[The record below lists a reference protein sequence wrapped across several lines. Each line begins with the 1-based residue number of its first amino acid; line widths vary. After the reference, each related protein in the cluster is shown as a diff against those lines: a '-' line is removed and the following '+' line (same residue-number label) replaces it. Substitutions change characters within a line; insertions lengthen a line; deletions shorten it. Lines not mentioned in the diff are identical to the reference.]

1 MGLGHAKFQWNIFCG
16 ASRSF
21 GFAGDSF
28 GLSSR
33 LGRVVMYP
41 IKFLATGV
49 EMGTLVDRF
58 ARRRGYFIALAVCL
72 LASATNQASF
82 LHAQNAAKAG
92 EPSFE
97 VTSALA
103 RKLYSLPDD
112 DSVRSARTKLAAD
125 PKNVALV
132 LALSKAEAGRRQYR
146 EAVATC
152 TKGLLAAP
160 KDADLYVERGHREL
174 GLREFGSALQDLK
187 RATELAPNNLDA
199 HYHLGLAHYFLG
211 EFSAAAASFEAAL
224 ALAKN
229 NDSLIDCSNW
239 LYVSLR
245 RAGQEGRA
253 SEALSRITPAV
264 TNTEPH
270 LYFYLRLLHF
280 YQGTLTEREVLPP
293 PPAKPDDLEAEL
305 SFNTVS
311 YGVGNW
317 HLYHHETPQAIS
329 LFEEVVKGEAWN
341 SWGFIGS
348 EVELARSKK

>member
-1 MGLGHAKFQWNIFCG
+1 
-16 ASRSF
+16 
-21 GFAGDSF
+21 
-28 GLSSR
+28 
-33 LGRVVMYP
+33 
-41 IKFLATGV
+41 
-49 EMGTLVDRF
+49 MGTLVDRIG
-58 ARRRGYFIALAVCL
+58 RGRGYFVALALCVL
-72 LASATNQASF
+72 GSVTNPGFS
-82 LHAQNAAKAG
+82 LHAQDGVKG
-92 EPSFE
+92 GPPSFE
-97 VTSALA
+97 VTSALG
-103 RKLYSLPDD
+103 RTLYALPDD
-112 DSVRSARTKLAAD
+112 ESVTTARKKLAAD
-125 PKNVALV
+125 PNNVALV

-152 TKGLLAAP
+152 TKGLSAAP

-174 GLREFGSALQDLK
+174 GLREFGPAMQDLK
-187 RATELAPNNLDA
+187 RATELTPNNLDA

-211 EFSAAAASFEAAL
+211 EFSAAAASFEAAR

-245 RAGQEGRA
+245 RAGQETKA
-253 SEALSRITPAV
+253 NEALSRITPAV

-280 YQGTLTEREVLPP
+280 YQGKLTEREVLPP
-293 PPAKPDDLEAEL
+293 PPTKPDDLEAEL

-317 HLYHHETPQAIS
+317 HLYHHEPPQAMN
-329 LFEEVVKGEAWN
+329 LFKEVVKGEAWN

>member
-1 MGLGHAKFQWNIFCG
+1 MNRMLNCLASGRGRLIVLGL
-16 ASRSF
+16 
-21 GFAGDSF
+21 
-28 GLSSR
+28 
-33 LGRVVMYP
+33 
-41 IKFLATGV
+41 
-49 EMGTLVDRF
+49 
-58 ARRRGYFIALAVCL
+58 CL
-72 LASATNQASF
+72 LASGAIPVSSLQA
-82 LHAQNAAKAG
+82 QTGVKAG
-92 EPSFE
+92 GPSVE
-97 VTSALA
+97 VTSALG
-103 RKLYSLPDD
+103 RKLSSLPDD
-112 DSVRSARTKLAAD
+112 ESVTTARKRLAAD

-132 LALSKAEAGRRQYR
+132 LALSKAEAGRRQYK

-152 TKGLLAAP
+152 TRGLLVAP

-174 GLREFGSALQDLK
+174 GLREFRPAMQDLK
-187 RATELAPNNLDA
+187 RARELAPENLDA

-211 EFSAAAASFEAAL
+211 EFSAAAASFEAAR

-229 NDSLIDCSNW
+229 DDSLIDCSNW

-245 RAGQEGRA
+245 RAGQEARA
-253 SEALSRITPAV
+253 SEALARITPAV

-280 YQGTLTEREVLPP
+280 YQGKLTEKEVLPP
-293 PPAKPDDLEAEL
+293 PPAKPDDVEGEL

-317 HLYHHETPQAIS
+317 HLYHHETPQAMN
-329 LFEEVVKGEAWN
+329 LFKEVVKGEAWN

>member
-1 MGLGHAKFQWNIFCG
+1 MF
-16 ASRSF
+16 
-21 GFAGDSF
+21 
-28 GLSSR
+28 
-33 LGRVVMYP
+33 P
-41 IKFLATGV
+41 IKFLTTGV
-49 EMGTLVDRF
+49 EMGIRVDRIGSS
-58 ARRRGYFIALAVCL
+58 RRYFIALALAL
-72 LASATNQASF
+72 LASATNPVSF
-82 LHAQNAAKAG
+82 LHAQDVAKQG
-92 EPSFE
+92 EPSVE
-97 VTSALA
+97 VTSALG

-112 DSVRSARTKLAAD
+112 DSVTAARTKLAAD

-152 TKGLLAAP
+152 TKGLSAAP
-160 KDADLYVERGHREL
+160 NDADLYVERGHREL
-174 GLREFGSALQDLK
+174 GLREFRPALQDLK

-211 EFSAAAASFEAAL
+211 EFGPAAASFEAAR

-245 RAGQEGRA
+245 RAGQEARA
-253 SEALSRITPAV
+253 NEALARITPEV
-264 TNTEPH
+264 KNTEPH

-280 YQGTLTEREVLPP
+280 YQGKLTETEVLPP
-293 PPAKPDDLEAEL
+293 PPAKPDDVEAEL

-317 HLYHHETPQAIS
+317 HLYHHETPQAMN
-329 LFEEVVKGEAWN
+329 LFKEVVKGQAWN

-348 EVELARSKK
+348 EVELVRPKK